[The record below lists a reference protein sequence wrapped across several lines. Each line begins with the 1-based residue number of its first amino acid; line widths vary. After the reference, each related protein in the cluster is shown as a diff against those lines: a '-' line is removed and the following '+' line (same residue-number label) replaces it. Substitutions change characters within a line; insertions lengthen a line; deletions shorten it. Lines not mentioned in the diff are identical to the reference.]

1 MGTYQQAPWNDRS
14 PTEQLLYSVAEAGRQ
29 LGVGRTTAWAL
40 IRQGVL
46 ETTRIGGRTLVTRSS
61 LEELAR
67 TGVAKITGYRN
78 V

>member
-1 MGTYQQAPWNDRS
+1 MGTYQQAPWNDGETS
-14 PTEQLLYSVAEAGRQ
+14 EQLLYSVKDAGHQ

-46 ETTRIGGRTLVTRSS
+46 ETTRIGKRTLVTRSS
-61 LEELAR
+61 LEEVAR

>member
-1 MGTYQQAPWNDRS
+1 MGTHAQAPWNDRNS
-14 PTEQLLYSVAEAGRQ
+14 TEQLLYSVSDAGRQ
-29 LGVGRTTAWAL
+29 LGVGRTTTWAL

-61 LEELAR
+61 LETLAG

-78 V
+78 D